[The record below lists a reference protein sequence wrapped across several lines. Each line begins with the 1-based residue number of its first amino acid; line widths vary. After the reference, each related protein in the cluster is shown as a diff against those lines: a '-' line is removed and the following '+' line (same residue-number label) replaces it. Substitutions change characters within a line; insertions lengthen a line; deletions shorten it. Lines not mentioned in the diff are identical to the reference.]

1 MALFTGH
8 TITPD
13 SALGGTQI
21 QRSLRI
27 FQGTSNV
34 SSGSFYYRTFANGNK
49 RTFTI
54 SVWFKK
60 CGLVGNIGDDSYT
73 IISCGGGGTGSY
85 AGRFG
90 FDSYSSDQLQFVI
103 NNPAP
108 TNHARARS
116 TRRCRDNAWYHAVLA
131 YDSTQATETDR
142 MKMYINGE
150 LETMDSPTYPSQNYE
165 GYFNNNV
172 VHRVGATSSWS
183 TGQDLGQFNG
193 YLAEFHF
200 IDGTTY
206 DASYFGFTEQ
216 QTGIWRPKIVTG
228 LSYGTNGF
236 YLDFKDNT
244 STTTLGLDKGGQ
256 SNNFTP
262 HDVSVSA
269 GIDNDSMIDTPTNNW
284 CVWNQLS
291 DVGDISLSEGNLKA
305 VSGSDSWPAIFG
317 THGASSGKWYY
328 EAVGADNTRWGLGW
342 STEFFKSGTS
352 NTFSVGHFA
361 YSQDPLT
368 LYQDGSNV
376 AINGTPAFTTG
387 NVLQIAIDIDNG
399 KTWFG
404 INNTWVNASNGSAGD
419 PAAGTNPTI
428 TFSEKGQKHY
438 PKMINNL
445 GNVSVNFGQQGFTY
459 TPPDGFQALNSI
471 NLATANRTGVIRP
484 QRHFDT
490 LTYSGTGSSNSVTG
504 LEFAPDLIWV
514 KRRNASGH
522 HHLWVDTIRGGSKSL
537 MSNSTDSENSNAN
550 RDMTFLKDG
559 IRWNSDTGNAN
570 ASGGTYVVWCWKAGG
585 ASVSNTN
592 GNITSSVSVN
602 EESGF
607 SIVSYTGNGSNGQT
621 VGHGLSQAPQW
632 IILKARDA
640 TQNWRVW
647 HHKLAADGSKRL
659 ILDQNNVSENA
670 GFLNDTAPTSTVF
683 TLGNADDAWNANS
696 AKFIAYCWHEVPG
709 YSKFGSYKANGD
721 SNGPYVHCGF
731 RPAWV
736 LIKNTSLAQPW
747 VLMDNKINPHNLAD
761 TRLSPSSSDGDH
773 TSGDNYID
781 FLADGFKVRSGSST
795 DINYSTSYP
804 NHIFMA
810 FAERPSGTMF
820 GLDANAR

>member
-21 QRSLRI
+21 QRSLRFAGVANNNI
-27 FQGTSNV
+27 SRTPSSTGNQKVWTWSCWFKRTKLSDGSYNYFV
-34 SSGSFYYRTFANGNK
+34 SSYGNNDGIAAIYFDGSDRINTYFDTSGSNPYGSVNERRYRDVGAWMHIVWQVDAINGTQKIWINGVEESLSSSLNPPNFSYTMNQSGQLQTIGGAAWYPTGTGNNNYLTEIHFSDGNK
-49 RTFTI
+49 
-54 SVWFKK
+54 
-60 CGLVGNIGDDSYT
+60 YT
-73 IISCGGGGTGSY
+73 P
-85 AGRFG
+85 
-90 FDSYSSDQLQFVI
+90 SDF
-103 NNPAP
+103 
-108 TNHARARS
+108 
-116 TRRCRDNAWYHAVLA
+116 A
-131 YDSTQATETDR
+131 YTDA
-142 MKMYINGE
+142 
-150 LETMDSPTYPSQNYE
+150 Q
-165 GYFNNNV
+165 
-172 VHRVGATSSWS
+172 
-183 TGQDLGQFNG
+183 TGQ
-193 YLAEFHF
+193 
-200 IDGTTY
+200 
-206 DASYFGFTEQ
+206 
-216 QTGIWRPKIVTG
+216 WRPKNGNVIKSNIT
-228 LSYGTNGF
+228 YGTNG
-236 YLDFKDNT
+236 YWLDFRDNT
-244 STTTLGLDKGGQ
+244 STTTLGYDYSGNGNHWTL
-256 SNNFTP
+256 NNM
-262 HDVSVSA
+262 SVAA
-269 GIDNDSMIDTPTNNW
+269 GADNDSLEDTPTNNF
-284 CVWNQLS
+284 CIMNHADNYNSVISNGGLEMTQAS
-291 DVGDISLSEGNLKA
+291 DPCRSRGTSIMPPNTGKYYYEMEVQTGSSYLFGMKSLLRIGYHTSGDEGVIAYYGHNGNKNIGQTD
-305 VSGSDSWPAIFG
+305 GSQTSSSY
-317 THGASSGKWYY
+317 GASY
-328 EAVGADNTRWGLGW
+328 
-342 STEFFKSGTS
+342 
-352 NTFSVGHFA
+352 
-361 YSQDPLT
+361 
-368 LYQDGSNV
+368 
-376 AINGTPAFTTG
+376 
-387 NVLQIAIDIDNG
+387 
-399 KTWFG
+399 
-404 INNTWVNASNGSAGD
+404 SAGD
-419 PAAGTNPTI
+419 TVAILYDSDAGDVYFYKNNTSQGLASTD
-428 TFSEKGQKHY
+428 
-438 PKMINNL
+438 INDKTYQPYVYLDNY
-445 GNVSVNFGQQGFTY
+445 GTTPIVHFNFGQRPFKY
-459 TPPDGFQALNSI
+459 TPPAGARGLSSKNM
-471 NLATANRTGVIRP
+471 ATPVAAGVVRP
-484 QRHFDT
+484 QRFFDNLLYT
-490 LTYSGTGSSNSVTG
+490 GTGSSNSVTG

-514 KRRNASGH
+514 KRRNANGN
-522 HHLWVDTIRGGSKSL
+522 HHLLVDTIRGGTKSL
-537 MSNSTDSENSNAN
+537 QANTNDPENSNAN

-602 EESGF
+602 EEAGF